1 MTIKYIVHTT
11 SSYSDL
17 NGNTYHFARIT
28 RTSTGKSLV
37 ITEVGGTT
45 NAVHLL
51 FDQGNKDGSK
61 PLEANWSEIYSVQV
75 WEKRREWE
83 RMRNFA
89 NGFDGSDISGTVSEW
104 KVTPAMIRAL
114 SRKANPGQRNANANV
129 G

>member
-28 RTSTGKSLV
+28 STKTKKSIL
-37 ITEVGGTT
+37 ITDVGGTE
-45 NAVHLL
+45 NAVSIL
-51 FDQGNKDGSK
+51 FKKDDKGK
-61 PLEANWSEIYSVQV
+61 ALAANFSEIYTVNV
-75 WEKRREWE
+75 WEKRREWN
-83 RMRNFA
+83 RLKKFA

-114 SRKANPGQRNANANV
+114 NRKANPGVMNPNANL

>member
-37 ITEVGGTT
+37 ITEVGGTS
-45 NAVHLL
+45 NAASLL
-51 FDQGNKDGSK
+51 FDRQHKDGTK
-61 PLEANWSEIYSVQV
+61 PLAASWSEIYTVQV
-75 WEKRREWE
+75 WEKRKEWE
-83 RMRNFA
+83 RMKNWA
-89 NGFDGSDISGTVSEW
+89 NGFDGSDISGSVSEW

-114 SRKANPGQRNANANV
+114 NRKANPGVRNPNANT